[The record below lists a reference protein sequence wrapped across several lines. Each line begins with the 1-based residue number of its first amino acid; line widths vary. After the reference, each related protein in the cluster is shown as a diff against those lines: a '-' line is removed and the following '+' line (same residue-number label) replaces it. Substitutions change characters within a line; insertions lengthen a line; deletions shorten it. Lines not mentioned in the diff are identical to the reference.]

1 MLPTTPARRGA
12 VRPTLAPSGTRPL
25 VTRGRQPVPPSVS
38 LQNPPDSV
46 SSPSRPTGTG
56 RHWSERSTRSF
67 TNQSEGFTTSSQVAC
82 RFRRRANPRAHT
94 ERKAMA
100 LMNTTVSCELHLRL
114 VVSSESSLPVP
125 AGLRYDT
132 ADPYAVHATLPTA
145 AEETVEW
152 VFARDLLAE
161 GLHRPT
167 GTGDVRVW
175 PSRSHGQGVVCIALS
190 SPEGEALLEAPA

>member
-1 MLPTTPARRGA
+1 
-12 VRPTLAPSGTRPL
+12 
-25 VTRGRQPVPPSVS
+25 
-38 LQNPPDSV
+38 
-46 SSPSRPTGTG
+46 
-56 RHWSERSTRSF
+56 
-67 TNQSEGFTTSSQVAC
+67 
-82 RFRRRANPRAHT
+82 
-94 ERKAMA
+94 
-100 LMNTTVSCELHLRL
+100 MNTTVSCRLHLRL

-132 ADPYAVHATLPTA
+132 ADPYAVHATFHTG

-190 SPEGEALLEAPA
+190 SPEGEALLEAPARALESFLKRTDAAVPPGTEHRHFDLDTELSHILAES

>member
-1 MLPTTPARRGA
+1 
-12 VRPTLAPSGTRPL
+12 
-25 VTRGRQPVPPSVS
+25 
-38 LQNPPDSV
+38 
-46 SSPSRPTGTG
+46 
-56 RHWSERSTRSF
+56 
-67 TNQSEGFTTSSQVAC
+67 
-82 RFRRRANPRAHT
+82 
-94 ERKAMA
+94 
-100 LMNTTVSCELHLRL
+100 MNTTVSCELHLRL

-132 ADPYAVHATLPTA
+132 ADPYAVHATFHTG

-190 SPEGEALLEAPA
+190 SPEGEALLEAPARALESFLG

>member
-1 MLPTTPARRGA
+1 
-12 VRPTLAPSGTRPL
+12 
-25 VTRGRQPVPPSVS
+25 
-38 LQNPPDSV
+38 
-46 SSPSRPTGTG
+46 
-56 RHWSERSTRSF
+56 
-67 TNQSEGFTTSSQVAC
+67 
-82 RFRRRANPRAHT
+82 
-94 ERKAMA
+94 
-100 LMNTTVSCELHLRL
+100 MNTTVSCELHLRL

-132 ADPYAVHATLPTA
+132 ADPYAVHATFHTG

-190 SPEGEALLEAPA
+190 SPEGEALLEAPARALESFLKRTDAAVPPVRSIGISISIRSSRTSWRKARPRPPQAARRRRLGETARAKTTAYGTHQRRLRSAEAALARSGRRVCR

>member
-1 MLPTTPARRGA
+1 
-12 VRPTLAPSGTRPL
+12 
-25 VTRGRQPVPPSVS
+25 
-38 LQNPPDSV
+38 
-46 SSPSRPTGTG
+46 
-56 RHWSERSTRSF
+56 
-67 TNQSEGFTTSSQVAC
+67 
-82 RFRRRANPRAHT
+82 
-94 ERKAMA
+94 
-100 LMNTTVSCELHLRL
+100 MNTTVSCELHLRL

-132 ADPYAVHATLPTA
+132 ADPYAVHATFHTG

-190 SPEGEALLEAPA
+190 SPEGEALLEAPARALESFLKRTDAAVPPARNIGTSIWTRSCRTSSRKVDGGPSRPFELPLPSTRGDGRGQDNRIRDTSGTGPSPGSGAGVHRQGRCAPGR